1 MFRNYFNIAWRNL
14 VKNKTYSFINI
25 IGLAAGMAV
34 AILIGIWIQFE
45 TSFDDF
51 QVNKDRIAIV
61 RKHTLFNNEKSTY
74 TATPLPLHEELIS
87 NYPEVERA
95 SRMDWGGE
103 HSLIVGD
110 KKLNKKGN
118 YVDPDFLKMF
128 SFPLTKGNIDEA
140 LRDPNSIV
148 LTESLAKALFGSDD
162 PIGKIIKLDNQYSV
176 QVSAIAK
183 DVPKNSSITFE
194 FLAPYNFLVQNVE
207 FIKNAKTEWGNNFL
221 LNLIQLKE
229 GVSMEAF
236 SKKIG
241 NLLTIKDKENKNQF
255 LFLHAL
261 GKWHLYDDFENW
273 VNVGGKIEY
282 ARLFG
287 IIGVFVLLIACI
299 NFMNLATA
307 RSEKRAREVGIRKA
321 VGSRRRQ
328 LVIQFLCESMFTS
341 FLAFLLALVL
351 IQLALPFLKDI
362 DFENISFSFTNVSL
376 LGSVLA
382 ICMITGLIAG
392 SYPALYLSS
401 FVPVK
406 VLKGTAKQGKG
417 TLTFRKVLV
426 VSQFTISIALIIST
440 VIVYQQ
446 IQHAKTRSLGYNPDN
461 LISVSS
467 SSDLAKNY
475 EVLKQELLNTGHFEA
490 VAKSSSSMTNISNQW
505 GDFTW
510 EGKDPTADIAIDVIM
525 TDWDFEKA
533 AGLKFKEG
541 RPFSREFK
549 TDSTAVI
556 LNEAAVKLMGF
567 KEPVGKTIKLRDK
580 VLIIIGVTENVV
592 IQDPFKPVSPG
603 AIIQLYN
610 KENTSNILLR
620 LQKNADLKKAISG
633 MKPIFEKYNPS
644 LPFEYK
650 FADEEFGKKF
660 EIENQVAK
668 LSGIFA
674 GLTIFISCLGLF
686 GLAAFMAER
695 RTKEIGIRKVLGA
708 SVANLWMLLSREFVM
723 LVLIACAIASPIAFW
738 LMNNWLE
745 KYDYR
750 ISIALWVFAVAGIAA
765 LLIAVLTVSSQAI
778 KAAIAN
784 PVKSLRTE

>member
-1 MFRNYFNIAWRNL
+1 MLKNYIKIAWRNL

-25 IGLAAGMAV
+25 VGLAAGMAV
-34 AILIGIWIQFE
+34 AILIGIWIRFE

-51 QVNKDRIAIV
+51 QVNKDRIAIIK
-61 RKHTLFNNEKSTY
+61 KHTLFNNEKSTY
-74 TATPLPLHEELIS
+74 TATPLPLHDELIN
-87 NYPEVERA
+87 NYPEIEWA
-95 SRMDWGGE
+95 SRMDWGGD
-103 HSLIVGD
+103 HSLVVGD
-110 KKLNKKGN
+110 KKLNKKGT
-118 YVDPDFLKMF
+118 YVDEAFLKMF
-128 SFPLTKGNIDEA
+128 SFPLIKGNIEQA

-148 LTESLAKALFGSDD
+148 LTESLAKTLFGSNDA
-162 PIGKIIKLDNQYSV
+162 IGKIVKLDNQYSV
-176 QVSAIAK
+176 QVSAVAK
-183 DVPKNSSITFE
+183 DVPKNSSITFD
-194 FLAPYNFLVQNVE
+194 FLAPYSFLVQNVE
-207 FIKNAKTEWGNNFL
+207 FVKNAKTQWGNNFM
-221 LNLIQLKE
+221 LNVIQLKQ

-236 SKKIG
+236 SKKLG
-241 NLLTIKDKENKNQF
+241 SLLAVKDEENKNQF
-255 LFLHAL
+255 LFLHPMS
-261 GKWHLYDDFENW
+261 KWHLYDDFDNW

-282 ARLFG
+282 VRLFG

-307 RSEKRAREVGIRKA
+307 RSERRAREVGIRKA
-321 VGSRRRQ
+321 IGSRRKQ
-328 LVIQFLCESMFTS
+328 LIVQFLFESMLTAF
-341 FLAFLLALVL
+341 FAFLLALVF
-351 IQLALPFLKDI
+351 IQLSIPFLKNI
-362 DFENISFSFTNVSL
+362 NFENISFSFTDLSL
-376 LGSVLA
+376 LSSVLA
-382 ICMITGLIAG
+382 VCIITGLIAG

-406 VLKGTAKQGKG
+406 VLKGAVQQGKG

-426 VSQFTISIALIIST
+426 VSQFAISIGLIIST

-446 IQHAKTRSLGYNPDN
+446 IQHAKSRSLGYDPDN
-461 LISVSS
+461 LILVSS
-467 SSDLAKNY
+467 SSDLSKNY
-475 EVLKQELLNTGHFEA
+475 EVLKQDLLNTGYFKA
-490 VAKSSSSMTNISNQW
+490 ISKSSSSMTNISNQW
-505 GDFTW
+505 GDFSW
-510 EGKDPTADIAIDVIM
+510 EGKDPTADISIDVIM
-525 TDWDFEKA
+525 TSWDFEKA
-533 AGLKFKEG
+533 AGLRFKKG

-556 LNEAAVKLMGF
+556 LNEAAVKLIGF
-567 KEPVGKTIKLRDK
+567 KEPVGKTIKLGDK
-580 VLIIIGVTENVV
+580 VLTIIGVTENVV

-620 LQKNADLKKAISG
+620 LQNNAGLEKAIAA
-633 MKPIFEKYNPS
+633 MKPVFEKYNPS

-708 SVANLWMLLSREFVM
+708 TVGNLWMLLSREFVV
-723 LVLIACAIASPIAFW
+723 LVLIACAIASPVAFT
-738 LMNNWLE
+738 LMNHWLE

-750 ISIALWVFAVAGIAA
+750 IDIGLWIFAVAATAA
-765 LLIAVLTVSSQAI
+765 ILIAVLTVSFQAI